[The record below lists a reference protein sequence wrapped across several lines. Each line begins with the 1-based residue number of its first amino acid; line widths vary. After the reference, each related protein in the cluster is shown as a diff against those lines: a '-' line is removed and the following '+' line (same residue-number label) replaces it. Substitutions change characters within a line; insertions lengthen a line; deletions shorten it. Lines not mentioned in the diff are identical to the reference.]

1 MGENIYSNP
10 SGFTELPWEFSV
22 KWFKDR
28 ILHEVAISEEYLRI
42 ETPKIG
48 YRTCYYCGAPIPS
61 AIAGTCQVCYTA
73 YKQAPG
79 QKKTQT
85 SKLLSDLETQ
95 LIDADSQRLGE
106 LDESAVATL
115 HNFLVDCL
123 RSACLR
129 DLSTG
134 NSSVRVRDGLEVT
147 VEWDVHFKNLF
158 KVQPKILLWPA
169 LKHSMLGNPLAGEIL
184 EWQNIGG
191 QPQKS
196 STKTKVAGAAAVGLL
211 AGFLFG

>member
-28 ILHEVAISEEYLRI
+28 ILDEVKIAENLAEEKLRRETPRGYRKCSYCGLRI
-42 ETPKIG
+42 
-48 YRTCYYCGAPIPS
+48 PS
-61 AIAGTCQVCYTA
+61 SNAGTCEYCE
-73 YKQAPG
+73 KAPE
-79 QKKTQT
+79 QEKTDEP
-85 SKLLSDLETQ
+85 KLLSDLETQ

-106 LDESAVATL
+106 LGESEVATL

-134 NSSVRVRDGLEVT
+134 KSSLRVREGLEVT

-158 KVQPKILLWPA
+158 KAQPKILLWPA
-169 LKHSMLGNPLAGEIL
+169 VKHSMLGNPLAGEIL